1 MARGK
6 ARQGAW
12 PWARGKGQSKAG
24 GKARGMARQGALQG
38 KGQGKAW
45 QGARQ
50 GALQGMTRGKARG
63 RARGKAIN
71 SAQNL
76 FVGLWYI
83 VAMKIQCVVFWIM
96 TPYSLA
102 DNYQLCVILDF
113 QCGADEVLGLLGC
126 CAALIGPILKVGRR
140 RCPESLTNYQ
150 STFHNIPE
158 ERKPNYPLVQG
169 PCLHSSV
176 ANGAGVPYKMLL
188 TIYQS
193 ARCRNSEK
201 NNSKQW
207 YLFQYEWLLKTSW
220 TRRS

>member
-24 GKARGMARQGALQG
+24 GKARGM
-38 KGQGKAW
+38 
-45 QGARQ
+45 ARQ

-201 NNSKQW
+201 KQFKTMIFIPIW
-207 YLFQYEWLLKTSW
+207 MIAKNELDKEIIIYWLDVMYVYHACD
-220 TRRS
+220 